1 MLGEISS
8 TSGCKM
14 RQKSASTAL
23 CPRSGRCN
31 PSVGIRPDAGMFC
44 TPKKIYDI
52 SVTSL
57 DKFVGIYRPPFHFAF
72 VRLFRSVLFDYFYHF
87 ACRGWW
93 PGPLINWMMPI
104 YKKRDSGKRKANCDT
119 ADDRQPLMR
128 STLTPQL
135 TWTICTVGD
144 LGRKAPLVRFSTKV
158 CAAPICTSLIR
169 HACHDF

>member
-1 MLGEISS
+1 M
-8 TSGCKM
+8 
-14 RQKSASTAL
+14 
-23 CPRSGRCN
+23 
-31 PSVGIRPDAGMFC
+31 
-44 TPKKIYDI
+44 
-52 SVTSL
+52 

-144 LGRKAPLVRFSTKV
+144 LGRKAPLVRFCTKV
-158 CAAPICTSLIR
+158 CSARICFCFI
-169 HACHDF
+169 